1 MGFIIYGL
9 MVRYLIQLFLIM
21 NISINANYGQRIS
34 AFDAWSFGKNAGE
47 RPELSLAKNKWIMQ
61 LK

>member
-9 MVRYLIQLFLIM
+9 MVRYWKQLFLAM

-34 AFDAWSFGKNAGE
+34 AFDTWSLGNNADE
-47 RPELSLAKNKWIMQ
+47 SPELSLPKNKLIMQ

>member
-9 MVRYLIQLFLIM
+9 MVRYWIQLFLEM

-34 AFDAWSFGKNAGE
+34 AFDTWSLGKKADE
-47 RPELSLAKNKWIMQ
+47 SQELSLAKNKWIMQ

>member
-9 MVRYLIQLFLIM
+9 MARYWIQFFLIM
-21 NISINANYGQRIS
+21 NISINANYGPRIS
-34 AFDAWSFGKNAGE
+34 AFDTWALGKKADE
-47 RPELSLAKNKWIMQ
+47 RPELSFVKNKWIMQ

>member
-9 MVRYLIQLFLIM
+9 MARYWIQLFLIM
-21 NISINANYGQRIS
+21 NISINANYGPRIS
-34 AFDAWSFGKNAGE
+34 AFDTWSLGKKAGE
-47 RPELSLAKNKWIMQ
+47 RPELSFAKNKWIMQ

>member
-9 MVRYLIQLFLIM
+9 MVRYWKQLFSAM

-34 AFDAWSFGKNAGE
+34 AFDTWSLGKKADE
-47 RPELSLAKNKWIMQ
+47 SPELSLVKNKWIMQ